1 MNVITWYSVL
11 HCGEKTAL
19 SSNEVYDHRPRITLY
34 IELYFR
40 LGVMTDFL
48 SDKDQTLGDQQL
60 KYTTVDLN
68 GENRIL
74 IKHTKPVEPIG
85 VR

>member
-1 MNVITWYSVL
+1 
-11 HCGEKTAL
+11 
-19 SSNEVYDHRPRITLY
+19 
-34 IELYFR
+34 
-40 LGVMTDFL
+40 MTDFL
-48 SDKDQTLGDQQL
+48 SDKDQTLGDHQL